1 MVTVAHV
8 FRAGQIGRS
17 PGGTLTFQGGEYG
30 ADVSFFLLDTEA
42 GHGPKPHTHPYGEV
56 FVVRSGS
63 ARFTVGDETVEA
75 GPGDIVVAEPD
86 EPHGF
91 VSVGPDRLDMTC
103 IHAHG
108 RMITTWLD

>member
-1 MVTVAHV
+1 MVAVAHV
-8 FRAGQIGRS
+8 FRAGQIERS
-17 PGGTLTFQGGEYG
+17 PGGTLTFEGGEYG

-108 RMITTWLD
+108 TMVTTWLG